1 MSVLRLAAPIGLAFL
16 PLGAALGFLVVHA
29 GLAWW
34 WAPVFAAV
42 IYAGSL
48 EFLMVGLAAAG
59 SPVATVALTTLIV
72 NSRHVFYAL
81 SFPLHRV
88 AGLPGK
94 LYSTY
99 VISDEAYAVG
109 VSPAA
114 RDWTSR
120 QILTMQAG
128 LHLTWTVSA
137 GLGGLLGA
145 ALPIERLHGLEF
157 ALTALFI
164 VLAIDAYR
172 QHPGPAD
179 RAAGSRLCRRRLAGG
194 AGAVVGVGLRGIH
207 RAVAGPVPDRRC
219 LTPATS
225 RCWSR
230 SAPRSPGRCGHY
242 RSWCWRRCATA
253 PWSGT

>member
-16 PLGAALGFLVVHA
+16 PLGMALGFLVVHA

-48 EFLMVGLAAAG
+48 EFLMVGLAATGA
-59 SPVATVALTTLIV
+59 PIATVALTTVIV

-88 AGLPGK
+88 RGMPGK
-94 LYSTY
+94 LYSSY
-99 VISDEAYAVG
+99 VLSDEAYAVA
-109 VSPAA
+109 VSPEAES
-114 RDWTSR
+114 WTSR
-120 QILTMQAG
+120 QILIMQAG

-137 GLGGLLGA
+137 GVGGLVGA
-145 ALPIERLHGLEF
+145 ALPIERVQGLEF

-172 QHPGPAD
+172 QHPD
-179 RAAGSRLCRRRLAGG
+179 RRTALIAVGCAVLAWLLAPGQLLVWAFAAFTALLLVRFAARRRDA
-194 AGAVVGVGLRGIH
+194 
-207 RAVAGPVPDRRC
+207 
-219 LTPATS
+219 
-225 RCWSR
+225 
-230 SAPRSPGRCGHY
+230 
-242 RSWCWRRCATA
+242 
-253 PWSGT
+253 

>member
-16 PLGAALGFLVVHA
+16 PLGMALGFLVVHA

-59 SPVATVALTTLIV
+59 APVATVALTTLIV

-88 AGLPGK
+88 RGVPGK
-94 LYSTY
+94 LYSSY
-99 VISDEAYAVG
+99 VLSDEAYAVA
-109 VSPAA
+109 VCPAA
-114 RDWTSR
+114 EGWTSR

-137 GLGGLLGA
+137 GVGGLLGA
-145 ALPIERLHGLEF
+145 ALPIERVQGLEF

-172 QHPGPAD
+172 QHPD
-179 RAAGSRLCRRRLAGG
+179 RLTALIAVVCAVLAWLLAPGQLLVWAFAAFTALLLVRFTARRRDA
-194 AGAVVGVGLRGIH
+194 
-207 RAVAGPVPDRRC
+207 
-219 LTPATS
+219 
-225 RCWSR
+225 
-230 SAPRSPGRCGHY
+230 
-242 RSWCWRRCATA
+242 
-253 PWSGT
+253 

>member
-16 PLGAALGFLVVHA
+16 PLGMALGFLVVHS

-42 IYAGSL
+42 VYAGSL

-59 SPVATVALTTLIV
+59 APVAAVALTTLIV

-88 AGLPGK
+88 RGVPAK

-99 VISDEAYAVG
+99 VLSDEAYAVAVG
-109 VSPAA
+109 PEAES
-114 RDWTSR
+114 WTSR

-137 GLGGLLGA
+137 GAGGLLGA

-157 ALTALFI
+157 ALTALFV

-172 QHPGPAD
+172 QHPD
-179 RAAGSRLCRRRLAGG
+179 RLTALI
-194 AGAVVGVGLRGIH
+194 AVVC
-207 RAVAGPVPDRRC
+207 AVLAWLLAPDQLLVWAFAAFTVLLLARFVVR
-219 LTPATS
+219 
-225 RCWSR
+225 
-230 SAPRSPGRCGHY
+230 PRTQS
-242 RSWCWRRCATA
+242 
-253 PWSGT
+253 

>member
-1 MSVLRLAAPIGLAFL
+1 MMCRCTHLRGCQTVLVSVLRLTAPIGLAFL
-16 PLGAALGFLVVHA
+16 PLGMALGFLVVHA

-59 SPVATVALTTLIV
+59 APIATVALTTLIV

-88 AGLPGK
+88 RGLPAK
-94 LYSTY
+94 IYSTY

-109 VSPAA
+109 VSPDAG
-114 RDWTSR
+114 DWTSR
-120 QILTMQAG
+120 QILAMQAG
-128 LHLTWTVSA
+128 LHLAWTVAA
-137 GLGGLLGA
+137 GAGGLLGA

-172 QHPGPAD
+172 
-179 RAAGSRLCRRRLAGG
+179 RR
-194 AGAVVGVGLRGIH
+194 
-207 RAVAGPVPDRRC
+207 PDR
-219 LTPATS
+219 LTALMAAASAVLAWLIAPGQMLVWAFTAFTALLLVRFIS
-225 RCWSR
+225 RHR
-230 SAPRSPGRCGHY
+230 DAD
-242 RSWCWRRCATA
+242 A
-253 PWSGT
+253 

>member
-1 MSVLRLAAPIGLAFL
+1 MSILRLAAPIGLAFL
-16 PLGAALGFLVVHA
+16 PLGMALGFLVVHA
-29 GLAWW
+29 GLSWW

-59 SPVATVALTTLIV
+59 APIATVALTTLIV
-72 NSRHVFYAL
+72 NSRHIFYAL

-88 AGLPGK
+88 RGVPGK

-99 VISDEAYAVG
+99 VLSDEAYAIA

-114 RDWTSR
+114 ANWTSR
-120 QILTMQAG
+120 QILTVQAG

-137 GLGGLLGA
+137 GVGGLLGS
-145 ALPIERLHGLEF
+145 ALPLDRLHGLEF

-172 QHPGPAD
+172 QHPDRLTAALAVACAAGAWLLVPEQLLVWAFAAFTALLLARFFARGKPAD
-179 RAAGSRLCRRRLAGG
+179 A
-194 AGAVVGVGLRGIH
+194 
-207 RAVAGPVPDRRC
+207 
-219 LTPATS
+219 
-225 RCWSR
+225 
-230 SAPRSPGRCGHY
+230 
-242 RSWCWRRCATA
+242 
-253 PWSGT
+253 

>member
-1 MSVLRLAAPIGLAFL
+1 MSVLRLTAPIGLAFL
-16 PLGAALGFLVVHA
+16 PLGMALGFLVVHA

-59 SPVATVALTTLIV
+59 APIATVALTTLIV

-81 SFPLHRV
+81 SFPLQRV
-88 AGLPGK
+88 RGLPGK

-99 VISDEAYAVG
+99 VLSDEAFAVG
-109 VSPAA
+109 VSPEAGT
-114 RDWTSR
+114 WTSR

-137 GLGGLLGA
+137 GAGGLLGA

-172 QHPGPAD
+172 QHPD
-179 RAAGSRLCRRRLAGG
+179 RLTALM
-194 AGAVVGVGLRGIH
+194 
-207 RAVAGPVPDRRC
+207 AVACAVAAWLVAPGQLLVWAFAAFTVLLLARFV
-219 LTPATS
+219 S
-225 RCWSR
+225 R
-230 SAPRSPGRCGHY
+230 PRN
-242 RSWCWRRCATA
+242 ADA
-253 PWSGT
+253 

>member
-16 PLGAALGFLVVHA
+16 PLGMALGFLVVHA

-48 EFLMVGLAAAG
+48 EFLMVGLAATGA
-59 SPVATVALTTLIV
+59 PIATVALTTVIV

-88 AGLPGK
+88 RGMPGK
-94 LYSTY
+94 LYSSY
-99 VISDEAYAVG
+99 VLSDEAYAVA
-109 VSPAA
+109 VSPEAES
-114 RDWTSR
+114 WTSR
-120 QILTMQAG
+120 QILIMQAG

-137 GLGGLLGA
+137 GVGGLVGA
-145 ALPIERLHGLEF
+145 ALPIERVQGLEF

-172 QHPGPAD
+172 QHPD
-179 RAAGSRLCRRRLAGG
+179 RLTALIAVGCAVLAWLLAPGQLLVCAFAAFTALLLVRFAARRRDA
-194 AGAVVGVGLRGIH
+194 
-207 RAVAGPVPDRRC
+207 
-219 LTPATS
+219 
-225 RCWSR
+225 
-230 SAPRSPGRCGHY
+230 
-242 RSWCWRRCATA
+242 
-253 PWSGT
+253 

>member
-1 MSVLRLAAPIGLAFL
+1 MVCGFTRLQGCQTVQVSVLRLTAPIGLAFL
-16 PLGAALGFLVVHA
+16 PLGMALGFLVVHA

-59 SPVATVALTTLIV
+59 APIATVALTTLIV

-88 AGLPGK
+88 RGVPGK

-99 VISDEAYAVG
+99 VISDEAFAVG

-114 RDWTSR
+114 GGWTAR

-128 LHLTWTVSA
+128 LHLTWAASA
-137 GLGGLLGA
+137 GVGGLLGA
-145 ALPIERLHGLEF
+145 ALPIERLQGLEF

-172 QHPGPAD
+172 QHPD
-179 RAAGSRLCRRRLAGG
+179 RLTALMAVGC
-194 AGAVVGVGLRGIH
+194 AVVAWLLAPGQLLVWAFAAFTVLLLARYVTRTRG
-207 RAVAGPVPDRRC
+207 ADA
-219 LTPATS
+219 
-225 RCWSR
+225 
-230 SAPRSPGRCGHY
+230 
-242 RSWCWRRCATA
+242 
-253 PWSGT
+253 

>member
-1 MSVLRLAAPIGLAFL
+1 MSVLRLTAPIGLAFL

-59 SPVATVALTTLIV
+59 APIATVALTTLIV

-88 AGLPGK
+88 RGLPGK

-99 VISDEAYAVG
+99 VLSDEAFAVG
-109 VSPAA
+109 AGPDA
-114 RDWTSR
+114 RAWTSR

-172 QHPGPAD
+172 QHPD
-179 RAAGSRLCRRRLAGG
+179 RLTALMAVGC
-194 AGAVVGVGLRGIH
+194 AVVAWLLAPGQLLVWAFAAFTVLLLARFLT
-207 RAVAGPVPDRRC
+207 GPRNAD
-219 LTPATS
+219 A
-225 RCWSR
+225 
-230 SAPRSPGRCGHY
+230 
-242 RSWCWRRCATA
+242 
-253 PWSGT
+253 

>member
-16 PLGAALGFLVVHA
+16 PLGMALGFLVVHA

-172 QHPGPAD
+172 QHPD
-179 RAAGSRLCRRRLAGG
+179 RLTALLAVSC
-194 AGAVVGVGLRGIH
+194 AI
-207 RAVAGPVPDRRC
+207 VAWLVAPGQLLVWAF
-219 LTPATS
+219 ATFTVLLLA
-225 RCWSR
+225 R
-230 SAPRSPGRCGHY
+230 Y
-242 RSWCWRRCATA
+242 RITDA
-253 PWSGT
+253 

>member
-1 MSVLRLAAPIGLAFL
+1 MSVLRLTAPIGLAFL
-16 PLGAALGFLVVHA
+16 PLGMALGFLVVHA

-59 SPVATVALTTLIV
+59 APIATVALTTLIV

-88 AGLPGK
+88 RGLPAT

-109 VSPAA
+109 VSPGA
-114 RDWTSR
+114 RAWTSR

-172 QHPGPAD
+172 QHPD
-179 RAAGSRLCRRRLAGG
+179 RLTALMAVAC
-194 AGAVVGVGLRGIH
+194 AVVAWL
-207 RAVAGPVPDRRC
+207 VAPGQLLVWAFAAFTVLLLARFV
-219 LTPATS
+219 S
-225 RCWSR
+225 R
-230 SAPRSPGRCGHY
+230 PRN
-242 RSWCWRRCATA
+242 ADA
-253 PWSGT
+253 

>member
-16 PLGAALGFLVVHA
+16 PLGMALGFLVVHA
-29 GLAWW
+29 GLDWW

-172 QHPGPAD
+172 QHPDRLTALLAVSCAIVAWLVAPGQLLVWAFATFTVLLLARYRIAD
-179 RAAGSRLCRRRLAGG
+179 A
-194 AGAVVGVGLRGIH
+194 
-207 RAVAGPVPDRRC
+207 
-219 LTPATS
+219 
-225 RCWSR
+225 
-230 SAPRSPGRCGHY
+230 
-242 RSWCWRRCATA
+242 
-253 PWSGT
+253 